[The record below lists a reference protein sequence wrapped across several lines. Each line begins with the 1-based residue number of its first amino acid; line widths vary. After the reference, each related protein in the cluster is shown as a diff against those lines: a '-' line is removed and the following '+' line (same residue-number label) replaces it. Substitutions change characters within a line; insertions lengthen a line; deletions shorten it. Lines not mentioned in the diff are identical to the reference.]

1 MQDFFQNRLEEPE
14 AGRKALS
21 EEVLV
26 RQCAPTL
33 AGLKVGNIFSCI
45 GETGP
50 ELIREIGALNRRLV
64 PRGIRLIPI
73 RKASRSTLIYVYRP
87 AMLPAYVFKPEAQ
100 ALLRRCGY
108 IGSSADAY
116 VVQLICRL
124 ASSESF
130 PHEIGLFLGY
140 PAEDVKGFIEHHAE
154 DCKCCGCWKV
164 YGDADEAQKTFCKY
178 RKCVQVYCECLRKG
192 VPLEK
197 LAVKTAG

>member
-1 MQDFFQNRLEEPE
+1 M
-14 AGRKALS
+14 S
-21 EEVLV
+21 EELLV

-50 ELIREIGALNRRLV
+50 ELIREVGALNRRLV

-73 RKASRSTLIYVYRP
+73 RKADHSTLLYVYRP
-87 AMLPAYVFKPEAQ
+87 ALLSRYLFRPDAQ
-100 ALLRRCGY
+100 ALLQQCGY
-108 IGSSADAY
+108 TGSSADSY

-124 ASSESF
+124 ARSRAF

-164 YGDADEAQKTFCKY
+164 YGDPDSAQRTFCRYK
-178 RKCVQVYCECLRKG
+178 KCVQVYCECHKKG
-192 VPLEK
+192 IPLER
-197 LAVKTAG
+197 LAVKTGN